1 MLIPAIIEL
10 DNLVVK
16 NIEKTI
22 KVAYEYG
29 VKIEIFGNNS
39 IIVREIPV
47 ILGNCNIKEF
57 VLDLIDELVETSKID
72 SLEEKINKV
81 CSSMACHG
89 SIRAGRNMEVDE
101 MNDLLR
107 RMEDTPFSGQ
117 CNHGRPTYVELK
129 LNDIE
134 KLFGRK

>member
-1 MLIPAIIEL
+1 MIPAIIEL

-22 KVAYEYG
+22 KVADEYG

-47 ILGNCNIKEF
+47 ILGNCNIKKF
-57 VLDLIDELVETSKID
+57 ILDLIDELVETSNID
-72 SLEEKINKV
+72 SLEEKINKI

-89 SIRAGRNMEVDE
+89 SIRAGRTMEVDE

-107 RMEDTPFSGQ
+107 RMEDTPFSDNVITVGQ
-117 CNHGRPTYVELK
+117 LMWN
-129 LNDIE
+129 
-134 KLFGRK
+134 

>member
-16 NIEKTI
+16 NIKKTI
-22 KVAYEYG
+22 KVADEYG
-29 VKIEIFGNNS
+29 VKIEVFGNNS

-57 VLDLIDELVETSKID
+57 VLDLIDELVETSNID

>member
-22 KVAYEYG
+22 KVAHEYG

-107 RMEDTPFSGQ
+107 RMEETPFSGQ